1 MGDNRLM
8 EGIRQRGVK
17 MCHTRD
23 AAADISQ
30 MVSDKRSPPI
40 FVQPQ
45 RLKHKYGKNTA
56 GFSYKP
62 QVLLS
67 ILVSMPIRYFLTQ
80 RLRFPSAL
88 EISPGPQKSFSCRLR
103 TTQYIFLFSNKYM
116 FSIFQ
121 GLDRFQFDNTL
132 HTNNLQGLSVYF
144 S

>member
-56 GFSYKP
+56 GFSYKH
-62 QVLLS
+62 QES
-67 ILVSMPIRYFLTQ
+67 WR
-80 RLRFPSAL
+80 
-88 EISPGPQKSFSCRLR
+88 PGSQK
-103 TTQYIFLFSNKYM
+103 
-116 FSIFQ
+116 
-121 GLDRFQFDNTL
+121 
-132 HTNNLQGLSVYF
+132 TNL
-144 S
+144 